1 MAKILI
7 ADDALFMRITL
18 GDILRNAGYE
28 VYEATD
34 GADMLKIY
42 EKEQPELVILDI
54 TMPNMNGLTALK
66 ELRRINPKA
75 KAIMCS
81 AMGQQAMVMDA
92 IQSGAFDFIV
102 KPFEKSK
109 VLGSVRQALAINI

>member
-7 ADDALFMRITL
+7 ADDALFMRLTL

-28 VYEATD
+28 VCEAKD
-34 GADMLKIY
+34 GSDMLKVY
-42 EKEQPELVILDI
+42 EIEKPDLVMLDI
-54 TMPNMNGLTALK
+54 TMPNMDGLTALK
-66 ELRRINPKA
+66 ELRNKDPKA
-75 KAIMCS
+75 KTIMCS

-109 VLGSVRQALAINI
+109 VLGSVRKVLAIKI